1 MNLRFHTCILCL
13 VAGICCVSAL
23 AKDKVTSIEGA
34 YKIVVAYA
42 KGHHI
47 GDNHPGEYYCDYA
60 PGSAG
65 YFVVGLHH
73 TDETAPKDWFGST
86 LVGWYGVRRK
96 DCSIVAWDVAADLP
110 GKKLSL
116 KEPIKIITAQRASRV
131 AD

>member
-1 MNLRFHTCILCL
+1 MNLQFHRCILFS
-13 VAGICCVSAL
+13 VAANCSVSAS

-34 YKIVVAYA
+34 YKIVVVYA
-42 KGHHI
+42 ETHHI

-73 TDETAPKDWFGST
+73 TDESAPKDWVGST

-96 DCSIVAWDVAADLP
+96 GCSIVEWDVAGDFP
-110 GKKLSL
+110 GK
-116 KEPIKIITAQRASRV
+116 
-131 AD
+131 